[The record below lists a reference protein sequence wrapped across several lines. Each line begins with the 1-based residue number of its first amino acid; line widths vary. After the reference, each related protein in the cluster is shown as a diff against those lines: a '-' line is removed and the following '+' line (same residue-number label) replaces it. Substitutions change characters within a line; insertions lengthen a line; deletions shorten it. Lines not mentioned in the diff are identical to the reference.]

1 MCLVSITASA
11 QEKIVLV
18 GDSLMAGYGLS
29 KDKQLPTV
37 LEKNL
42 QAKGYN
48 IRIINGSVSGS
59 TSSGGLN
66 RVKWTLKDSN
76 IDLLILG
83 LGANDMLR
91 GINPEETKKNL
102 ESIIQVAQTKNIKV
116 MLAGMLAPTTHGA
129 DYKKKFDQIYPTLA
143 TQYKLP
149 LIPFLLEGVAMKID
163 LNQSDGIHPNEKGTL
178 VVSSILEKSIINFT
192 KKNK

>member
-1 MCLVSITASA
+1 MSITASA

-29 KDKQLPTV
+29 KDKQLSTV
-37 LEKNL
+37 LENNL
-42 QAKGYN
+42 QVKGYN
-48 IRIINGSVSGS
+48 IRIINASVSGS

-66 RVKWTLKDSN
+66 RVNWTLKEPN
-76 IDLLILG
+76 IYLLILG

-102 ESIIQVAQTKNIKV
+102 ESIIQIAQTKNIQV
-116 MLAGMLAPTTHGA
+116 ILAGMLAPTTHGA

-143 TQYKLP
+143 IQYKLP
-149 LIPFLLEGVAMKID
+149 LIPFLLEGVAMKPD